1 MVEEEELYEN
11 DQTDT
16 ADDMVEEEELYENDQ
31 TDPADDMVEEEEL
44 YENDQTDPADDMVG
58 EGELDEE
65 DQTDPADDMVEEGEL
80 YLENDDATPVLLDTT
95 ENTQDLIKQQLLEL
109 VSVETVL
116 DRNLEKLYKIKKN
129 LVPLQALHKALEN

>member
-44 YENDQTDPADDMVG
+44 YENDQTDPADDMV
-58 EGELDEE
+58 L
-65 DQTDPADDMVEEGEL
+65 EGEL
-80 YLENDDATPVLLDTT
+80 YEDDQTTPVLLDTT
-95 ENTQDLIKQQLLEL
+95 ENTQDIIKQQLLEL